1 MVSKPMLRKKSL
13 FIVAGMLIVLGIAYF
28 VFIRFLSSKDLS
40 VSLNKQ
46 LTALVQQASGG
57 LYKIQIGQITIDGAG
72 STATLENIALSTDST
87 VLNGLIAE
95 GRQPTTIYAFT
106 LKKLSLNK
114 ADVLAFISSKKA
126 SLHKISATGGSVLIS
141 RITNNNG
148 YPKKPE
154 KNKNIQQT
162 IASAVDAIQIDT
174 IHADNIDVVY
184 MNVKKQSKTIKNV
197 FLDLYGFLADSAAMA
212 DNSRIFLSK
221 KMRLSV
227 DSVKFPL
234 ADQVY
239 QLGANKI
246 VLSVADSSI
255 LSIQQIYFQ
264 SIRRQPLEKLAAK
277 MPFQKDVFDIRA
289 KEIVLDNLN
298 LQALLEDS
306 SIDARLML
314 INAPDI
320 TVFHDNSKPP
330 STESKIGKY
339 PHQLLKKLPFKIQL
353 PGILV
358 QDGTVTYLEKNA
370 TGSAI
375 GKVQFSQLQGKVGPV
390 VRGYPGMPVLKA
402 NFKAR
407 FMNSANISAAF
418 EFPESKD
425 GRFSV
430 NAGFS
435 PFSATAI
442 NPAALPLGNT
452 SIKNGQINRLQFRVT
467 GSNYAATGTTT
478 LNYEALQITVMK
490 TDHQQ
495 GYEKNKLLSLVANTF
510 FLRGNNGPTDKFKDT
525 YTVTYQRV
533 PTKSFF
539 NLIWKTVFYGVK
551 ANTGIGDRGKDKDRA
566 KIH

>member
-1 MVSKPMLRKKSL
+1 MLRKKIL
-13 FIVAGMLIVLGIAYF
+13 FIIIIILLVLGIAYL

-40 VSLNKQ
+40 VTLNKQ
-46 LTALVQQASGG
+46 LTSLVQQASGG
-57 LYKIQIGQITIDGAG
+57 LYKIQIGQITIDGPG
-72 STATLENIALSTDST
+72 TTATLENIVLSTDSA
-87 VLNGLIAE
+87 VLNRLIAA
-95 GRQPTTIYAFT
+95 GRQPATTYAFT
-106 LKKLSLNK
+106 LKKLALNK

-126 SLHKISATGGSVLIS
+126 SLHKIAATGGSVLIS
-141 RITNNNG
+141 RITNQNE
-148 YPKKPE
+148 YAKKSE

-184 MNVKKQSKTIKNV
+184 LNFKKQTKTIKNV

-212 DNSRIFLSK
+212 DSSRIFLSK

-234 ADQVY
+234 ADRMY
-239 QLGANKI
+239 QLGADKI

-255 LSIQQIYFQ
+255 LTIQQIYFQ
-264 SIRRQPLEKLAAK
+264 TIRQIPLEKSAAA
-277 MPFQKDVFDIRA
+277 MPFQKDIFSVRA
-289 KEIVLDNLN
+289 KEVVFDKLN

-320 TVFHDNSKPP
+320 TVFHDNSRPP

-339 PHQLLKKLPFKIQL
+339 PHQLLNRLPFKIRL

-358 QDGTVTYLEKNA
+358 QNGNIIYLEKNA
-370 TGSAI
+370 AGSAI
-375 GKVQFSQLQGKVGPV
+375 GKVQFSDLQGTIGPIF
-390 VRGYPGMPVLKA
+390 RGYASAPLLSA
-402 NFKAR
+402 NFKGR
-407 FMNSANISAAF
+407 FMNTANITASF

-435 PFSATAI
+435 PFSAAVI

-452 SIKNGQINRLQFRVT
+452 SIKTGTINRLEFRLS
-467 GSNYAATGTTT
+467 GNNYAATGTTT
-478 LNYEALQITVMK
+478 MNYEDLQIAVMK

-510 FLRGNNGPTDKFKDT
+510 FLRQNNGATDKFKDR